1 MAIKTIC
8 ANCSATYV
16 VAHDLDEDDYI
27 EQYCPFCGEEKE
39 IEVTT
44 QPKLPFWDAPE
55 NKQPYFMQVVGP
67 LKKENWKKLKT
78 ISYAW
83 HESQPE
89 SIEAHSNYALALF
102 KLGDTAKSEE
112 EFKKIAEKN
121 PNFVQSFLYLYE
133 IAKLRE
139 NKQDIAKYKSI
150 VFSLDETIVIE

>member
-1 MAIKTIC
+1 MPVEIIKQLL
-8 ANCSATYV
+8 SEGKE
-16 VAHDLDEDDYI
+16 VA
-27 EQYCPFCGEEKE
+27 
-39 IEVTT
+39 VTT

-67 LKKENWKKLKT
+67 LKQENWKKLKN

-89 SIEAHSNYALALF
+89 SIEAHSNFALALF
-102 KLGDTAKSEE
+102 KLGETTKSEE
-112 EFKKIAEKN
+112 EFKKIAGKN

-133 IAKLRE
+133 IAKLRQ
-139 NKQDIAKYKSI
+139 NKQDVAKYKSI